1 MTALNRLLAG
11 VSDVV
16 LAPLALLPPLAGLAL
31 VSLAT
36 AVVLLLV
43 VRKTSNQPQLAA
55 VKRALHAGFFEL
67 RLFGDDVPAIL
78 RTELEMLRHSLT
90 YLRLSFVPVLWLIV
104 PLTILI
110 IHLDFYFAYTGLVP
124 GTRALL
130 TTTLDH
136 GGHADAPFD
145 RGSSGVPPVD
155 SVTLEVPSSMR
166 VDTPAVWFPG
176 ARQMVWRITPSAPG
190 DYVVRVRVG
199 SETLEKTLQVS
210 GDVVRRSP
218 VRLSGSLLDQLRNP
232 SEAPLPAGSGLRSIA
247 VNYPRR
253 EIRMLGWDVNWLVLY
268 FVLSFGFMLA
278 LRRPFGVVI

>member
-1 MTALNRLLAG
+1 MAALNRLLAG
-11 VSDVV
+11 VTDVV
-16 LAPLALLPPLAGLAL
+16 LAPLVLLPPLAGLGL

-36 AVVLLLV
+36 AVVLLVV

-55 VKRALHAGFFEL
+55 VKRAIHAGFFEL

-90 YLRLSFVPVLWLIV
+90 YLRLSFVPVLWVIV

-145 RGSSGVPPVD
+145 RGSNGVPPVD
-155 SVTLEVPSSMR
+155 SVTLEVPSSIR
-166 VDTPAVWFPG
+166 VETPAVWFPA
-176 ARQMVWRITPSAPG
+176 AREIVWGLTPTAPG
-190 DYVVRVRVG
+190 NYVVRVRLG
-199 SETLEKTLQVS
+199 GDTLEKTLQVS
-210 GDVVRRSP
+210 EAVVRRSP
-218 VRLSGSLLDQLRNP
+218 VRLRGSVFDELLNP
-232 SEAPLPAGSGLRSIA
+232 SEAPLPAGSQVKSIA
-247 VNYPRR
+247 VTYPLRD
-253 EIRMLGWDVNWLVLY
+253 IRVLGWDVNWLVLY
-268 FVLSFGFMLA
+268 FALSFVFMLA

>member
-1 MTALNRLLAG
+1 MAALNRLLAG
-11 VSDVV
+11 VTDVA

-36 AVVLLLV
+36 AVALLLV
-43 VRKTSNQPQLAA
+43 VRKTSNQAQLAA

-67 RLFGDDVPAIL
+67 RLFSDDVPAIL

-136 GGHADAPFD
+136 GGQADAPFD
-145 RGSSGVPPVD
+145 RGSNGVPPVD

-176 ARQMVWRITPSAPG
+176 ARQMVWRITPSARG
-190 DYVVRVRVG
+190 NNMVRVRLGNEVF
-199 SETLEKTLQVS
+199 EKTLQVS
-210 GDVVRRSP
+210 DGVVRRSP
-218 VRLSGSLLDQLRNP
+218 VRLKGSVLDQLLNP
-232 SEAPLPAGSGLRSIA
+232 SEAPLPAGSQVESIA
-247 VNYPRR
+247 VTYPRR
-253 EIRMLGWDVNWLVLY
+253 EIHVLGWEVNWLVLY
-268 FVLSFGFMLA
+268 FALSFVFMLV

>member
-1 MTALNRLLAG
+1 MAALNRLLAG
-11 VSDVV
+11 LTDVV

-36 AVVLLLV
+36 AVALLLV
-43 VRKTSNQPQLAA
+43 VRKTSNQAQLAA

-67 RLFGDDVPAIL
+67 RLFSDDVPAIL

-130 TTTLDH
+130 TTTLDP
-136 GGHADAPFD
+136 GGHADAPLG
-145 RGSSGVPPVD
+145 RGSNGVPPVD

-190 DYVVRVRVG
+190 SYMVRVRLGNEVF
-199 SETLEKTLQVS
+199 EKTLKVS
-210 GDVVRRSP
+210 DGVVRRSP
-218 VRLSGSLLDQLRNP
+218 VRVKGSALDQLLNP
-232 SEAPLPAGSGLRSIA
+232 SEAPLPAESMLRSIA
-247 VNYPRR
+247 VTYPRR
-253 EIRMLGWDVNWLVLY
+253 EIRVLGRDVNWLVVY
-268 FVLSFGFMLA
+268 FVLSFLFMLG
-278 LRRPFGVVI
+278 LKRPLGVVL